1 MNREQPPRR
10 HFHDELD
17 ELQERLL
24 EMAGLVEDLISQA
37 VGAVR
42 EWDASAA
49 KAVRKGDDR
58 VDELE
63 VEIDE
68 RVVELLAL
76 QQPVATDLRQIIA
89 TNKLSNDLERMG
101 DHAVNIAKAAKRLRK
116 SDPLPEVR
124 EFADMAEAARAM
136 VSDALAAYVSRDVET
151 ARRVCIADD
160 HVDRLR
166 RSIFGTLL
174 DQMTEDPKRIGG
186 ALQLLLVSQNLER
199 IADLATNICEDIVFL
214 VEGHSIK
221 HGLG

>member
-24 EMAGLVEDLISQA
+24 EMAGLVEDLINQA
-37 VGAVR
+37 VGAVGQ
-42 EWDASAA
+42 WDASAA
-49 KAVRKGDDR
+49 KAVRKGDNR

-68 RVVELLAL
+68 RVVGLLAL

-101 DHAVNIAKAAKRLRK
+101 DHAVNIAKAAKRLSK
-116 SDPLPEVR
+116 TDPLPEVR

-151 ARRVCIADD
+151 ARRVWIADD